1 MMLERPDLRRLAVPF
16 AAALL
21 LAGIG
26 AAALV
31 LTESSLAEAE
41 KLKNAQH
48 ERLVAARDRLAKVSE
63 EEQEI
68 RTNLVQFKK
77 VSDLGMAAGEKRL
90 EWIEA
95 LVAIQKNRRL
105 FQVQYT
111 LEPQRGVDYPGL
123 TQQQKGGG
131 AIFMAS
137 RLKLELLLLH
147 EEDLL
152 NFLADLR
159 SLGDSFPSLRSCSI
173 SRTESVFAAGGP
185 MRPRLRASCVVDM
198 ITLKAADKP

>member
-1 MMLERPDLRRLAVPF
+1 MMLERPDLMRLRLPF
-16 AAALL
+16 VAALL
-21 LAGIG
+21 LVGIG

-31 LTESSLAEAE
+31 FSESKLAEAE
-41 KLKNAQH
+41 ILQRAQH
-48 ERLVAARDRLAKVSE
+48 DRLVAARDRLAKVSE

-68 RTNLVQFKK
+68 RNNLVQFKK
-77 VSDLGMAAGEKRL
+77 VSDLGMASAERRL

-95 LVAIQKNRRL
+95 LVEIQKKRRL

-111 LEPQRGVDYPGL
+111 LEPQRAVDYPGV
-123 TQQQKGGG
+123 TQSQKGGG
-131 AIFMAS
+131 GIFMAS
-137 RLKLELLLLH
+137 KLKLELQLLH

-159 SLGDSFPSLRSCSI
+159 ALGESFASLRSCSV
-173 SRTESVFAAGGP
+173 SRTEAVFAAGGP

-198 ITLKAADKP
+198 ISLKAPDRT

>member
-1 MMLERPDLRRLAVPF
+1 MMLERPDLMRLRLPF
-16 AAALL
+16 VAALL
-21 LAGIG
+21 LVGIG

-31 LTESSLAEAE
+31 FSESKLAEAE
-41 KLKNAQH
+41 ILQRAQH
-48 ERLVAARDRLAKVSE
+48 DRLVAARDRLAKVSE

-68 RTNLVQFKK
+68 RNNLIQFKK
-77 VSDLGMAAGEKRL
+77 VSDLGMASAERRL

-95 LVAIQKNRRL
+95 LVEIQKKRRL

-111 LEPQRGVDYPGL
+111 LEPQRAVDYPGV
-123 TQQQKGGG
+123 TQSQKGGG
-131 AIFMAS
+131 GIFMAS
-137 RLKLELLLLH
+137 KLKLELQLLH

-159 SLGDSFPSLRSCSI
+159 ATGESFASLRSCSL
-173 SRTESVFAAGGP
+173 SRTEGVFAAGGP

-198 ITLKAADKP
+198 ITLKAPDKT

>member
-1 MMLERPDLRRLAVPF
+1 MMLERPDLRRLLVPF
-16 AAALL
+16 VAALL
-21 LAGIG
+21 LLGIG
-26 AAALV
+26 AGALV
-31 LTESSLAEAE
+31 FSENNLAEAE
-41 KLKNAQH
+41 KLRSAQH
-48 ERLVAARDRLAKVSE
+48 DRLVAARDRLAKVSE
-63 EEQEI
+63 EEQDI
-68 RTNLVQFKK
+68 RNSLVQFKQIEN
-77 VSDLGMAAGEKRL
+77 LGMAGAEKRL

-111 LEPQRGVDYPGL
+111 LEPQRALDYPGL
-123 TQQQKGGG
+123 AQDQKGGG
-131 AIFMAS
+131 GTFMAS

-159 SLGDSFPSLRSCSI
+159 TAAGSFASARSCSI

-198 ITLKAADKP
+198 ISLKAAGKP

>member
-1 MMLERPDLRRLAVPF
+1 MMLERPDLRRLRIPF

-31 LTESSLAEAE
+31 FSESNLAEAE
-41 KLKNAQH
+41 KLKGAQH
-48 ERLVAARDRLAKVSE
+48 DRLVAARDRLAKVSE

-68 RTNLVQFKK
+68 RNTLVQFKQIA
-77 VSDLGMAAGEKRL
+77 DLGMAGAEKRL

-95 LVAIQKNRRL
+95 LVDIQKKRRL

-111 LEPQRGVDYPGL
+111 LEPQRAVDYPGMA
-123 TQQQKGGG
+123 QNQKGGG

-137 RLKLELLLLH
+137 KLKLELQLLH
-147 EEDLL
+147 EQDLL

-159 SLGDSFPSLRSCSI
+159 ALGESFASLRSCSI
-173 SRTESVFAAGGP
+173 SRTPGVGSGGGP
-185 MRPRLRASCVVDM
+185 MRPRLQASCVIDM
-198 ITLKAADKP
+198 ITLKAPNKT

>member
-1 MMLERPDLRRLAVPF
+1 MMLERPDLRRLRVPF
-16 AAALL
+16 VAALL

-31 LTESSLAEAE
+31 FSENNLAEAE
-41 KLKNAQH
+41 KLKSAQH
-48 ERLVAARDRLAKVSE
+48 DRLVAARDRLAKVSE

-68 RTNLVQFKK
+68 RNNLVQFKK
-77 VSDLGMAAGEKRL
+77 IADLGMAGAEKRL

-95 LVAIQKNRRL
+95 LVDIQKKRRL

-111 LEPQRGVDYPGL
+111 LEPQRAVDYPGI
-123 TQQQKGGG
+123 TQNPKGGPG
-131 AIFMAS
+131 IFMAS
-137 RLKLELLLLH
+137 RVKLELLLLH

-159 SLGDSFPSLRSCSI
+159 AAGGSFVSVRSCSV
-173 SRTESVFAAGGP
+173 SRTEGVFAAGGP

-198 ITLKAADKP
+198 ITLKAPDKP

>member
-1 MMLERPDLRRLAVPF
+1 MTLESPDIKRLRLPF
-16 AAALL
+16 VAALL

-26 AAALV
+26 AAAV
-31 LTESSLAEAE
+31 MVSENNLAEAE
-41 KLKNAQH
+41 KLKSAQH

-68 RTNLVQFKK
+68 RSHLVQFKQFA
-77 VSDLGMAAGEKRL
+77 DLGMTGAEKRL

-95 LVAIQKNRRL
+95 LVDIQKKRRL

-111 LEPQRGVDYPGL
+111 LEPQRAVDYPGMA
-123 TQQQKGGG
+123 QYQKGGSG
-131 AIFMAS
+131 AFMAS

-159 SLGDSFPSLRSCSI
+159 AAGGSFASARSCSI
-173 SRTESVFAAGGP
+173 SRTEGVFAAGGP

-198 ITLKAADKP
+198 ITLKAPEKS

>member
-1 MMLERPDLRRLAVPF
+1 MMLERPDLKRLRVPF
-16 AAALL
+16 AVALL

-31 LTESSLAEAE
+31 YSANNLAEAE
-41 KLKNAQH
+41 KLKSAEH

-68 RTNLVQFKK
+68 RSHLVQFKQFA
-77 VSDLGMAAGEKRL
+77 DLGMTGGEKRL

-95 LVAIQKNRRL
+95 LVEIQKKRRL

-111 LEPQRGVDYPGL
+111 LEPQRALDYPGIA
-123 TQQQKGGG
+123 QFQKSGGG
-131 AIFMAS
+131 SFMAS

-159 SLGDSFPSLRSCSI
+159 AAGGSFASARSCSI
-173 SRTESVFAAGGP
+173 SRAEGVSAAGGP

-198 ITLKAADKP
+198 ITLKAPDKP

>member
-1 MMLERPDLRRLAVPF
+1 MMLERADLRRLRVPF
-16 AAALL
+16 VAALL
-21 LAGIG
+21 LVGIG

-31 LTESSLAEAE
+31 LSENSLAEAE
-41 KLKNAQH
+41 KLKSAQH

-68 RTNLVQFKK
+68 RNSLVQFKQIA
-77 VSDLGMAAGEKRL
+77 DLGMAGAEKRL

-95 LVAIQKNRRL
+95 LVEIQKKRRL

-111 LEPQRGVDYPGL
+111 LEPQRPVDYPGL
-123 TQQQKGGG
+123 AQQGGG
-131 AIFMAS
+131 GIFMAS

-159 SLGDSFPSLRSCSI
+159 AAGGSFASARSCSV
-173 SRTESVFAAGGP
+173 SRTERVFAAGGP
-185 MRPRLRASCVVDM
+185 MRPRLQASCVVDM
-198 ITLKAADKP
+198 ITLKTPDRP

>member
-1 MMLERPDLRRLAVPF
+1 MMLERPDLRRLRVPF
-16 AAALL
+16 VAALL
-21 LAGIG
+21 LVGIG

-31 LTESSLAEAE
+31 FSEYNLAEAE
-41 KLKNAQH
+41 KLKSAQH
-48 ERLVAARDRLAKVSE
+48 DRLVAVRDRLAKVSE

-68 RTNLVQFKK
+68 RSHLAQFKRFA
-77 VSDLGMAAGEKRL
+77 DLEMTGAEKRL

-105 FQVQYT
+105 FQIQYT
-111 LEPQRGVDYPGL
+111 LEPQRALDYPGVA
-123 TQQQKGGG
+123 QSQKGEGG
-131 AIFMAS
+131 TFMAS
-137 RLKLELLLLH
+137 RMKLELLLLH

-159 SLGDSFPSLRSCSI
+159 AAGGSFASARGCSV
-173 SRTESVFAAGGP
+173 SRTEGAFAAGGP

-198 ITLKAADKP
+198 ITLKAPDKP

>member
-1 MMLERPDLRRLAVPF
+1 MMLERPDLRRLRVPF

-21 LAGIG
+21 LVGIG

-31 LTESSLAEAE
+31 FSKDYLAQTE
-41 KLKNAQH
+41 KLGRAQH
-48 ERLVAARDRLAKVSE
+48 DRLVAARGRLAKVSE

-68 RTNLVQFKK
+68 RNTLVQFKK
-77 VSDLGMAAGEKRL
+77 IADLGMAGAEKRL

-95 LVAIQKNRRL
+95 LVDIQKKRRL

-111 LEPQRGVDYPGL
+111 LEPERAVDYPGL
-123 TQQQKGGG
+123 AQGQKGGG
-131 AIFMAS
+131 GTFMAS

-152 NFLADLR
+152 DFLADLR
-159 SLGDSFPSLRSCSI
+159 SAGGSFASPRSCSV
-173 SRTESVFAAGGP
+173 SRTEPVFAAGGP

-198 ITLKAADKP
+198 ITLKARDKP